1 MPKHLALSKVG
12 MQVADFVQTANSQ
25 GLVQVLARNT
35 TRKTKKIKVNKT
47 IGRAEELNCE
57 VPQLGDCKD
66 QEGLT
71 HDANSGYLGQRSCN
85 EVATEIDE
93 PS

>member
-1 MPKHLALSKVG
+1 M
-12 MQVADFVQTANSQ
+12 QTANSQ
-25 GLVQVLARNT
+25 GLVQVLVRNPT
-35 TRKTKKIKVNKT
+35 QTTKKIKVNKT

-71 HDANSGYLGQRSCN
+71 HDANSGYLGQHRCN
-85 EVATEIDE
+85 QVATEIDE